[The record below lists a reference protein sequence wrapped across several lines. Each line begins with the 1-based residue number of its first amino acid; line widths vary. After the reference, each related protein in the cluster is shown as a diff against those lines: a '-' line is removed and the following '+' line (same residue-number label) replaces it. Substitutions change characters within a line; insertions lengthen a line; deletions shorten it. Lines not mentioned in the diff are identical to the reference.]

1 MDDLFN
7 NDALPVHVGIIMDG
21 NGRWAKKR
29 NLLRTN
35 GHTEGLKRAK
45 EIAKAAYEGSIF
57 EAAEKIHKTVTKD
70 IPEKI
75 LKESQTWGWVKKL
88 QKFFGIKPENEG
100 QKPENK

>member
-45 EIAKAAYEGSIF
+45 EIAKAASDIQANDGGIF
-57 EAAEKIHKTVTKD
+57 NDLRKSLCIHRAEVSCLAAHKTH
-70 IPEKI
+70 
-75 LKESQTWGWVKKL
+75 
-88 QKFFGIKPENEG
+88 
-100 QKPENK
+100 